1 MKKKDVIEYFGDIKQ
16 AARALDVWPQ
26 TIYAWSDDV
35 PVNMAYKVQ
44 VITKGKLKVKE
55 NANN

>member
-1 MKKKDVIEYFGDIKQ
+1 MKKKDVIEHFGDIKQ

-26 TIYAWSDDV
+26 TIYAWGDDV

-44 VITKGKLKVKE
+44 VITEGKLKVEE
-55 NANN
+55 NGK